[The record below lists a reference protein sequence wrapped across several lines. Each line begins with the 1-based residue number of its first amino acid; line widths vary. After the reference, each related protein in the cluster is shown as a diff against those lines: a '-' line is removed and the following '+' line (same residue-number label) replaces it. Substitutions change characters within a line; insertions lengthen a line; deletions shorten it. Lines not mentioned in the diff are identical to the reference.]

1 MTGGEIILYTSED
14 GITRLSLRVAD
25 GTVWLTQ
32 LEIAELFQTT
42 TQNITQHVRS
52 IYEDGELAEAAT
64 CKERLQVQTEG
75 SREVSRRT
83 LTYNLEMILAIGYRV
98 RSPRGTQFRQWA
110 TERLRQ
116 YLTKGFVLDE
126 PRLKE
131 AGDPFEELLE
141 RIRDI
146 RSSEKVFY
154 KAVLR
159 IYATSIDYDANAET
173 SRRFFAAIQNKMH
186 WAAHGHTAAELVRA
200 RADASLPDMGL
211 TNYPGQRV
219 TLEDARV
226 AKNYLTADELAALN
240 RIVTAYLEFAE
251 LQALARRPMHM
262 ADWIAKLDDFLKLS
276 DREILTHAGRI
287 SQDEASEHA
296 RMEFEKFR
304 AQRAELVSPV
314 ERDFAAAVEA
324 ATKIGKVRKG

>member
-1 MTGGEIILYTSED
+1 MTGSEIILYTSED

-25 GTVWLTQ
+25 GSVWLTQ
-32 LEIAELFQTT
+32 LEIAELFQITKQNVSLHV
-42 TQNITQHVRS
+42 QNILA
-52 IYEDGELAEAAT
+52 DGELPEAT
-64 CKERLQVQTEG
+64 VKESLTVQIEG
-75 SREVSRRT
+75 SREVARRT

-126 PRLKE
+126 LRLKE

-154 KAVLR
+154 KAVLK
-159 IYATSIDYDANAET
+159 IYATSVDYDPRAEA
-173 SRRFFAAIQNKMH
+173 SQAFFAAVQNKMH
-186 WAAHGHTAAELVRA
+186 WAAHGHRAAELVRA

-211 TNYPGQRV
+211 TNYPGERV
-219 TLEDARV
+219 TLQDARV
-226 AKNYLTADELAALN
+226 AKNYLTADELIALN

-276 DREILTHAGRI
+276 DRDILTHAGRI
-287 SQDEASEHA
+287 SQDQASEHA
-296 RMEFEKFR
+296 RVEFEKFR
-304 AQRAELVSPV
+304 VQRAELVSPV
-314 ERDFAAAVEA
+314 ECDFAEAVEA
-324 ATKIGKVRKG
+324 AKGIAKARKV